1 MFISKSERMEIDQRL
16 YVLEEMVKGINS
28 KMTALE
34 STLRNSAVI
43 DKKTLLAEAEKIT
56 VKKER
61 QREYSRR
68 YYERLKAEK
77 AGL

>member
-16 YVLEEMVKGINS
+16 YALEETLKHMQQKIN
-28 KMTALE
+28 ALE
-34 STLRNSAVI
+34 VI
-43 DKKTLLAEAEKIT
+43 KSESVLISKKVLHAQAEKVIQ
-56 VKKER
+56 KKEK

>member
-1 MFISKSERMEIDQRL
+1 MFISKSERMEISQRL

-34 STLRNSAVI
+34 STLRDSTLIN
-43 DKKTLLAEAEKIT
+43 KKMLLVHAEKLN
-56 VKKER
+56 KQKEK

-68 YYERLKAEK
+68 YHAKIKAQK
-77 AGL
+77 AAQ